1 LKAAVQ
7 SEKLSRQIS
16 EVSTTPRYTTTTE
29 PLLIIT
35 PSHNYSSQ
43 KSSSSL
49 TPTIDH
55 YNRLKGV
62 LPTGGAISANIK
74 SNLPKSK
81 ISEESDALRVAKK
94 RDLRE
99 MIDWLK
105 FDNEFYQMANNC
117 EQALNECEKVLLT
130 LKETPNLS
138 DQIELNEQLNLRMED
153 IYPDIDQTDHMTSTA
168 IANAPNQ
175 KAKTAATRV
184 SSLLYDRWETVRVRL
199 ATRQN
204 LLEIQILEDEQYK
217 RMVEG
222 YKSEQ
227 SSPI

>member
-1 LKAAVQ
+1 M
-7 SEKLSRQIS
+7 
-16 EVSTTPRYTTTTE
+16 
-29 PLLIIT
+29 
-35 PSHNYSSQ
+35 
-43 KSSSSL
+43 
-49 TPTIDH
+49 
-55 YNRLKGV
+55 G
-62 LPTGGAISANIK
+62 
-74 SNLPKSK
+74 
-81 ISEESDALRVAKK
+81 SEESDALRVAKK

-99 MIDWLK
+99 MINWLK
-105 FDNEFYQMANNC
+105 FDHEFYQMANNC

-130 LKETPNLS
+130 LQETPNLS
-138 DQIELNEQLNLRMED
+138 
-153 IYPDIDQTDHMTSTA
+153 DQTDHMTSTA
-168 IANAPNQ
+168 IAHAPNQ

-227 SSPI
+227 TSPI